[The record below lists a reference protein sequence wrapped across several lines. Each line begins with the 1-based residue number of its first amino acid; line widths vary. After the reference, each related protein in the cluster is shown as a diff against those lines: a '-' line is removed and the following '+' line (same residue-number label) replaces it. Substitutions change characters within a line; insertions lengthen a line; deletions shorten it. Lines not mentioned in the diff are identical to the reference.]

1 MDWKLTFFLKIE
13 EVSNKL
19 NQPLKDSFV
28 KLDDDNSSFWTINE
42 LTQFIKKA
50 DLSIERKNIE

>member
-28 KLDDDNSSFWTINE
+28 KLDDDHSSFWTINE